1 MGCWGKYVFSW
12 GWSVTFLRIFSF
24 SGVKLLRI
32 YLTDSTF
39 QISCQNF
46 FLACGK
52 ARSWVI
58 GGFLLIFSD
67 FFSFSSIFLDTG
79 LHIPFQ
85 GLKTIKSNEVQQF
98 QVFSAVNMKFWLLS
112 YPKKAEK
119 WPKIDILAFSRF
131 ITAVLRSATCQICVN
146 MDFYWC
152 EIINSNHMMLCRL
165 VIPPSSRL

>member
-1 MGCWGKYVFSW
+1 M
-12 GWSVTFLRIFSF
+12 IF
-24 SGVKLLRI
+24 G
-32 YLTDSTF
+32 
-39 QISCQNF
+39 
-46 FLACGK
+46 
-52 ARSWVI
+52 
-58 GGFLLIFSD
+58 D
-67 FFSFSSIFLDTG
+67 FFSFLSIFLDIG

-146 MDFYWC
+146 MSFYWF
-152 EIINSNHMMLCRL
+152 EIIISSLMMLCRL
-165 VIPPSSRL
+165 VIPHSHRVYPSKYPLKSKF

>member
-1 MGCWGKYVFSW
+1 M
-12 GWSVTFLRIFSF
+12 
-24 SGVKLLRI
+24 RI

-58 GGFLLIFSD
+58 GGFLLIFAD
-67 FFSFSSIFLDTG
+67 FFSFSSIFLDIG

-98 QVFSAVNMKFWLLS
+98 QVFSAVNMKFLLLS

-119 WPKIDILAFSRF
+119 WPKIDILAFSRL
-131 ITAVLRSATCQICVN
+131 ITGILRSATGKICVFRVTRPTGAFLSPKCRPHT
-146 MDFYWC
+146 FYFVDKRVF
-152 EIINSNHMMLCRL
+152 RL
-165 VIPPSSRL
+165 